1 MKRSLS
7 IFTLALTAFSTFAPV
22 APVAEAGHPRPIHR
36 YRSTYREFDGGF
48 HHIYGYS
55 ERECRETYNGYWT
68 STTCFDRIQPT
79 DYVYVQ
85 EQITEDGHSRVQ
97 VYRGENDK
105 SPFVE
110 YYVYHERVE
119 HRHYY
124 SHGYIHDDYYTVGYT
139 TTEWAIN
146 WDSGWGKIVG
156 GFEVGAIGT
165 SVLVNSASNDTGSK
179 VVGGL
184 LLGSGIASSI
194 SGAKQLHD
202 EKTALQAEIA
212 AQTTA
217 ADASGSDVE

>member
-7 IFTLALTAFSTFAPV
+7 ILMLTLTALTTFAP
-22 APVAEAGHPRPIHR
+22 AAEAGRPRPIHR
-36 YRSTYREFDGGF
+36 YRATYRQFDGGF
-48 HHIYGYS
+48 YHSYGY
-55 ERECRETYNGYWT
+55 RETCTTRYNGSWS
-68 STTCFDRIQPT
+68 STTCYNIRPT
-79 DYVYVQ
+79 EYVYIQ

-97 VYRGENDK
+97 VYRNQDDK

-110 YYVYHERVE
+110 YNVYHNVVE

-124 SHGYIHDDYYTVGYT
+124 DGWGYAHDDYYSRTYVS
-139 TTEWAIN
+139 TEWAIN

-165 SVLVNSASNDTGSK
+165 SVILNSASDDTGSK

-202 EKTALQAEIA
+202 EKTALEAEIA
-212 AQTTA
+212 AQATA
-217 ADASGSDVE
+217 ADADGTDVQ